1 MPTPKNIPSA
11 VLASPPLIPFVNNL
25 SPNTPIF
32 DLKLTNSPS
41 FDASCSDL
49 LRRLNPKHTSE
60 HLNAIISLAPD
71 LTEDLLSS
79 VDQPLTVKRCRQTG
93 RDYLLCDYNRD
104 GDSYRSP
111 WSNQF
116 DPPLDEG
123 GVGGVGPGGSE
134 GAGEGAIPNER
145 VRKMEIKANEA
156 FDIYREL
163 YYEGGVS
170 SVYLWN
176 LDDGFAGVVL
186 VKKCALAASL
196 LLSSYSVVLALLHTH
211 QPGPESHVYQ
221 YLMLTNSISFL
232 AATPGTNTEGVW
244 DSIHVFE
251 AIERGRTTHYKLTST
266 VILSLSTN
274 VEATVGDM
282 DLSGNMTRQVE
293 QDLPVENDDSH
304 IANVGRLV
312 EDMELKMRNLL
323 QDVYFGKA
331 KDVVGDLRSVGS
343 LSDGAKERETQRE
356 LIGSMKR

>member
-1 MPTPKNIPSA
+1 MAVDPFDSA
-11 VLASPPLIPFVNNL
+11 L
-25 SPNTPIF
+25 
-32 DLKLTNSPS
+32 
-41 FDASCSDL
+41 DL
-49 LRRLNPKHTSE
+49 LRRLNPKQTTD

-79 VDQPLTVKRCRQTG
+79 VDQPLTIRRCKQTG

-116 DPPLDEG
+116 DPPLDES
-123 GVGGVGPGGSE
+123 GVGGVGVGGSE
-134 GAGEGAIPNER
+134 GAGEGAIPSER
-145 VRKMEIKANEA
+145 VRKMEVKANEA
-156 FDIYREL
+156 FDLYREL

-170 SVYLWN
+170 SVYFWN

-186 VKKCALAASL
+186 LKKASPQGG
-196 LLSSYSVVLALLHTH
+196 S
-211 QPGPESHVYQ
+211 
-221 YLMLTNSISFL
+221 
-232 AATPGTNTEGVW
+232 TEGVW

-251 AIERGRTTHYKLTST
+251 AIERGRSTHYKLTST
-266 VILSLSTN
+266 VILTL
-274 VEATVGDM
+274 ATAGGNLGEM

-323 QDVYFGKA
+323 QEVYFGKA
-331 KDVVGDLRSVGS
+331 KDVVGDLRSIGS
-343 LSDGAKERETQRE
+343 LSEGARDREAQRE
-356 LIGSMKR
+356 LIGSMRK